1 MNKKLRPFCYNIF
14 TSTKQVNIIQR
25 IYIISGPAGV
35 GKSTTSKMLAESF
48 EHSAYIEGDVIN
60 HMVVGGYLPPWKS
73 EASLELVWK
82 NIADLSI
89 NFIQAGKNVVIDYVA
104 FPEEVELF
112 SQRVSS
118 QMPKVEIMY
127 VVLWADRDEL
137 LKRDAERIKDHQ
149 MGERCLELVREF
161 EEKGV
166 KQRYLYDITHTQPS
180 NLEQVMKEIKSNSA
194 FIYL

>member
-1 MNKKLRPFCYNIF
+1 M
-14 TSTKQVNIIQR
+14 NIIQR

-60 HMVVGGYLPPWKS
+60 HMVVGGYLPPWES

-89 NFIQAGKNVVIDYVA
+89 NFIEAGKNVVIDYVA

-118 QMPKVEIMY
+118 QMPDLEIMY

-149 MGERCLELVREF
+149 MGGRCLELVQEF
-161 EEKGV
+161 EEKGL
-166 KQRYLYDITHTQPS
+166 KQRYLYDTTHTELS
-180 NLEQVMKEIKSNSA
+180 NLDQIMKEIKSNSA
-194 FIYL
+194 FVYLSLL